1 VVAGA
6 QQDAVLAA
14 QSGVHFP
21 ALGHHWEPA
30 EQEDRP
36 NPQMQYWSVQQPSE
50 TKVRSGRSAQ
60 RVSQS

>member
-1 VVAGA
+1 MVAGA

-36 NPQMQYWSVQQPSE
+36 NPQMQY
-50 TKVRSGRSAQ
+50 
-60 RVSQS
+60 